1 LQVRFAQAVT
11 VLAAQSLSSRQP
23 TLSCK
28 PLYSFHRYYAQS
40 FVPQLLRFV
49 SVPFVSAAR
58 SPPAA
63 RVRLA
68 CWSLRAAAELFY
80 FASASLWHFLA
91 VALCTRSTP
100 CFPPFNLPKTQ
111 RSTSHICRKGLSDTQ
126 TISLHHPCSTRR
138 RLAMLGQCPQTI
150 PLRSIHCSHRPA
162 VWLKAVSPVCNFS

>member
-1 LQVRFAQAVT
+1 VFVRLLRQVRCQPVQHFFISVNFKRYKKELNALRVPPNPRGQAVT

-28 PLYSFHRYYAQS
+28 PLHSFHRYYAQR
-40 FVPQLLRFV
+40 FVPQLLRSV
-49 SVPFVSAAR
+49 AVPFVSAAR
-58 SPPAA
+58 SPSAA

-100 CFPPFNLPKTQ
+100 CCLP
-111 RSTSHICRKGLSDTQ
+111 
-126 TISLHHPCSTRR
+126 
-138 RLAMLGQCPQTI
+138 
-150 PLRSIHCSHRPA
+150 
-162 VWLKAVSPVCNFS
+162 